1 MTDKRPPDGWPSKGE
16 IQFSNYQV
24 RYRPELDL
32 VLKGITCDIKSTEKV
47 GGTEERPGCESLWTQ
62 KWRTVDSGLS
72 LFGEVSCRGI
82 SSALGR
88 CRDREPP
95 PEGRILTWDQTE
107 ALPGL

>member
-72 LFGEVSCRGI
+72 LFGEVSCRAFPLPWG
-82 SSALGR
+82 GV
-88 CRDREPP
+88 
-95 PEGRILTWDQTE
+95 GTE
-107 ALPGL
+107 SHHQRAGY